1 MVEIE
6 SESLGNALIATNLGF
21 SAEAIEDGVNGY
33 KIELGDVNG
42 FVKYIKKLWKNPDD
56 CQTLGE
62 NARKDYE
69 AKYLP
74 EDNYKQLMK
83 IYKDTIKG

>member
-1 MVEIE
+1 M
-6 SESLGNALIATNLGF
+6 
-21 SAEAIEDGVNGY
+21 NGY
-33 KIELGDVNG
+33 KVELGDVDG
-42 FVKYIKKLWKNPDD
+42 FVECIRKLWKNSDE
-56 CQTLGE
+56 CQRLGE

-83 IYKDTIKG
+83 IYRDTIKG